1 MTNVKTSQTVVV
13 TIGVEE
19 FLKRL
24 NLDGYA
30 ADHDLDSVRG
40 PLWTQDGFDTPL
52 GQVVEIQLESVTE
65 ERLGKDV

>member
-30 ADHDLDSVRG
+30 ADHDLDSVRVLCG
-40 PLWTQDGFDTPL
+40 HDGFDTPL
-52 GQVVEIQLESVTE
+52 SQVVEIQLESVTE
-65 ERLGKDV
+65 ERLGRDV